1 MKAVKMLIS
10 TNNCPVDKKRAS
22 RLGLVDVK
30 LFGVLLLSF
39 QILIEIIYFAHHL
52 DAFDDRC

>member
-1 MKAVKMLIS
+1 MLIS